1 MSPKQKACL
10 FPHLNL
16 FFHLSPSGLCHKG
29 QQNLARKEEK
39 REKRKEKGGE
49 GGKREEG
56 RKTEE
61 LCQL

>member
-1 MSPKQKACL
+1 MSQKQKPCL

-16 FFHLSPSGLCHKG
+16 FFHLSPSSLCHKG

-56 RKTEE
+56 RETEE
-61 LCQL
+61 LWQL